1 MQSGFFRWAALSV
14 ALSTMLA
21 GCGSMKVWPFGEEV
35 STELPG
41 QPPNSTAYECEGGR
55 KFYVRM
61 LDQGNTAWLILP
73 LREVGLAKTE
83 SASGVRYS
91 NGISTLHLK
100 GDEAMLEESADNVY
114 KSCKV
119 VTPQS
124 RAEQLKSEQ
133 TKSEKPASE
142 QSKSEQSEADQPK
155 PAQSDT
161 ETQPETEAK

>member
-1 MQSGFFRWAALSV
+1 MQSGIIRSSALAM
-14 ALSTMLA
+14 ALSTLLA
-21 GCGSMKVWPFGEEV
+21 GCGSMKIWPFGEDEV
-35 STELPG
+35 KELPG
-41 QPPNSTAYECEGGR
+41 QPPNSTAYECEGGK

-100 GDEAMLEESADNVY
+100 GEEAILEESPDNLY

-119 VTPQS
+119 VT
-124 RAEQLKSEQ
+124 A
-133 TKSEKPASE
+133 
-142 QSKSEQSEADQPK
+142 QSKAAQPKPEQPESGQSKADQPK
-155 PAQSDT
+155 ADQSKPDQPKVD
-161 ETQPETEAK
+161 EQPESESK

>member
-14 ALSTMLA
+14 ALSTLLA
-21 GCGSMKVWPFGEEV
+21 GCGSMKVWPFGEEA
-35 STELPG
+35 SKELPG

-61 LDQGNTAWLILP
+61 LEQGNTAWLILP

-100 GDEAMLEESADNVY
+100 GDEAVLEESPDNVY

-124 RAEQLKSEQ
+124 RAEQLKSERS
-133 TKSEKPASE
+133 KSEKPASE
-142 QSKSEQSEADQPK
+142 QPESGESKAEQPK
-155 PAQSDT
+155 PAQPDT
-161 ETQPETEAK
+161 ETQPEPESK

>member
-1 MQSGFFRWAALSV
+1 MESGFFRGAMLSV
-14 ALSTMLA
+14 ALCTLLA
-21 GCGSMKVWPFGEEV
+21 GCGSMKVWPFGEEE
-35 STELPG
+35 SLELPG

-100 GDEAMLEESADNVY
+100 GEEAMLEESPDNLY

-119 VTPQS
+119 ITAQS
-124 RAEQLKSEQ
+124 KAVQPKPEQPESGQSKAEQ
-133 TKSEKPASE
+133 PA
-142 QSKSEQSEADQPK
+142 ADQPK
-155 PAQSDT
+155 PASKVD
-161 ETQPETEAK
+161 EQPESESK